1 MKKIILLSILSV
13 IFHNTQA
20 QESLVQTVR
29 GTVREKLSLTPIEY
43 ATVLIGNESKQLYAL
58 TDSLGEF
65 QVEKVPIGKQNVAI
79 SRIGYKRTVITFNVN
94 SGRETIIDVLL
105 EEDVKELEAIVVTN
119 KVNKTQA
126 LNAMAIVS
134 SRIFSMDE
142 ASRYAG
148 AWGDPARMVSNLA
161 GVSASNDSRNDIV
174 IRGNSPLGVQW
185 RLEGFNIYNPNHF
198 GALAGSGGSVGIINN
213 NLLTNS
219 DFYTGAFPAEFGNV
233 TSGIFDLRYRNG
245 NNRKREY
252 LLAFGFN
259 GLEAGAEGY
268 ISKKTGSTY
277 LVNGRYSFLGIL
289 NDIGMKITNS
299 NGATPEYRDLSLK
312 FNFPLQ
318 NGNLSLI
325 GLLGNSHI
333 NMKDDMNDESEWTF
347 GDLGQDVD
355 MKNNQIFT
363 GVNYT
368 IRGKRNF
375 RVENRIS
382 YQHFNTKQEVYTVS
396 FQETDRY
403 KNLTSDIKENLLTY
417 ESLFC
422 IYPNRQNYFKIGIG
436 ADYYM
441 TDMYDAKFTHNHV
454 LPLHDAERNSLL
466 LKTFGEWRYTIND
479 ALTIVSG
486 IHSLYYNM
494 SEEITIEPRFSAKY
508 QLSNSISLNAGTGLY
523 SQIQSRQVLFYQ
535 KDGANINDNL
545 GMTKSWQNVIG
556 FDWLLSASLR
566 LKTELYYQYLFN
578 VPVIPDIPQESILN
592 MGDDFRNNWDYTFIN
607 KGSGKNYGI
616 DVTLE
621 KFYDNNFYYL
631 LTFSLYNS
639 TYKGYDGVSR
649 NTKFNGNYAIN
660 TLAGYSWQI
669 RKNNSLSVNAKVAYM
684 GGRRYTPA
692 IVSGSTVAEREYD
705 YSTAYENR
713 LPDYFKIDLNLN
725 FKMNFRHLAL
735 EWFLEVTNITNNK
748 NIWLQYYNVNQQ
760 KERYIYQ
767 QGFMPMAGIKAYF

>member
-79 SRIGYKRTVITFNVN
+79 SRIGYKRTVITLNVN

-105 EEDVKELEAIVVTN
+105 EEDVKELEEVVVTN

-578 VPVIPDIPQESILN
+578 VPVIPDILQESILN

-692 IVSGSTVAEREYD
+692 IVSGGTVAEREYD
-705 YSTAYENR
+705 YSKAYENR

-725 FKMNFRHLAL
+725 FKMNFKHLAL

>member
-760 KERYIYQ
+760 KDIYTNRVLCRWRE
-767 QGFMPMAGIKAYF
+767 

>member
-396 FQETDRY
+396 FLETDRY

-692 IVSGSTVAEREYD
+692 IVSGGTVAEREYD
-705 YSTAYENR
+705 YSKAYENR

-725 FKMNFRHLAL
+725 FKMNFKHLAL

>member
-1 MKKIILLSILSV
+1 
-13 IFHNTQA
+13 
-20 QESLVQTVR
+20 
-29 GTVREKLSLTPIEY
+29 
-43 ATVLIGNESKQLYAL
+43 
-58 TDSLGEF
+58 
-65 QVEKVPIGKQNVAI
+65 
-79 SRIGYKRTVITFNVN
+79 
-94 SGRETIIDVLL
+94 
-105 EEDVKELEAIVVTN
+105 
-119 KVNKTQA
+119 
-126 LNAMAIVS
+126 
-134 SRIFSMDE
+134 
-142 ASRYAG
+142 
-148 AWGDPARMVSNLA
+148 
-161 GVSASNDSRNDIV
+161 
-174 IRGNSPLGVQW
+174 
-185 RLEGFNIYNPNHF
+185 
-198 GALAGSGGSVGIINN
+198 
-213 NLLTNS
+213 
-219 DFYTGAFPAEFGNV
+219 
-233 TSGIFDLRYRNG
+233 
-245 NNRKREY
+245 
-252 LLAFGFN
+252 
-259 GLEAGAEGY
+259 
-268 ISKKTGSTY
+268 
-277 LVNGRYSFLGIL
+277 
-289 NDIGMKITNS
+289 
-299 NGATPEYRDLSLK
+299 
-312 FNFPLQ
+312 
-318 NGNLSLI
+318 
-325 GLLGNSHI
+325 
-333 NMKDDMNDESEWTF
+333 
-347 GDLGQDVD
+347 
-355 MKNNQIFT
+355 
-363 GVNYT
+363 
-368 IRGKRNF
+368 
-375 RVENRIS
+375 
-382 YQHFNTKQEVYTVS
+382 
-396 FQETDRY
+396 
-403 KNLTSDIKENLLTY
+403 
-417 ESLFC
+417 
-422 IYPNRQNYFKIGIG
+422 
-436 ADYYM
+436 
-441 TDMYDAKFTHNHV
+441 MYDAKFTHNHV

>member
-1 MKKIILLSILSV
+1 MKQIILLTILS
-13 IFHNTQA
+13 IMFHSVQA
-20 QESLVQTVR
+20 QESLGQTVR
-29 GTVREKLSLTPIEY
+29 GTVREKLSLTPVEY
-43 ATVLIGNESKQLYAL
+43 ATVLIESRQIYAF
-58 TDSLGEF
+58 TDSLGQF
-65 QVEKVPIGKQNVAI
+65 LIEKVPVGKHNVVISLIGH
-79 SRIGYKRTVITFNVN
+79 KRTVITVYVN
-94 SGRETIIDVLL
+94 SGREIILDILL
-105 EEDVKELEAIVVTN
+105 EEEGRELEEIIVTN

-126 LNAMAIVS
+126 LNSMAIVS

-142 ASRYAG
+142 ANRYAG
-148 AWGDPARMVSNLA
+148 SWGDPARMVSNLA

-185 RLEGFNIYNPNHF
+185 RLDGFNIYNPNHF

-259 GLEAGAEGY
+259 GLEAGTEGY
-268 ISKKTGSTY
+268 ISKKKGSTY

-299 NGATPEYRDLSLK
+299 NGAIPEYRDLSLK
-312 FNFPLQ
+312 LNFPLQ

-325 GLLGNSHI
+325 GLFGNSHI
-333 NMKDDMNDESEWTF
+333 NMKDDMKDEAEWTF

-355 MKNNQIFT
+355 MKNNQLLT

-368 IRGKRNF
+368 VRGTRNF

-382 YQHFNTKQEVYTVS
+382 YQYFNSKQEVYIVS
-396 FQETDRY
+396 FQEADRY

-422 IYPNRQNYFKIGIG
+422 IYPNRRNYFKIGVG

-441 TDMYDAKFTHNHV
+441 TDMYDAKFTHNDA
-454 LPLHDAERNSLL
+454 LPLHDAERTSLL
-466 LKTFGEWRYTIND
+466 LKTFGELRYTMTD
-479 ALTIVSG
+479 ALTIIPG
-486 IHSLYYNM
+486 ICSQYYNM
-494 SEEITIEPRFSAKY
+494 SEEITIEPRLSLKY
-508 QLSNSISLNAGTGLY
+508 QLSNSIALNAGSGLY
-523 SQIQSRQVLFYQ
+523 SQIQPRQVLFYQ
-535 KDGANINDNL
+535 KDGININNSL

-566 LKTELYYQYLFN
+566 LKTELYYQYLYN
-578 VPVIPDIPQESILN
+578 VPVIRDIPQESILN
-592 MGDDFRNNWDYTFIN
+592 MGDDFRNNWDYTFVN
-607 KGSGKNYGI
+607 KGSGENYGV
-616 DVTLE
+616 DLTLE

-631 LTFSLYNS
+631 LTLSLYNS

-649 NTKFNGNYAIN
+649 NTKFNGNYTLNA
-660 TLAGYSWQI
+660 LAGYSWQI
-669 RKNNSLSVNAKVAYM
+669 GKNNSLSVNTKFAYM
-684 GGRRYTPA
+684 GGKRYTPA
-692 IVSGSTVAEREYD
+692 IVSGSTVADREYD
-705 YSTAYENR
+705 YSKAYENR
-713 LPDYFKIDLNLN
+713 LPGYFKIDLNLN

-735 EWFLEVTNITNNK
+735 EWFLEITNITNSK

-760 KERYIYQ
+760 KERYINQ
-767 QGFMPMAGIKAYF
+767 QGFTPMAGIKMYF

>member
-13 IFHNTQA
+13 IFYNTQA
-20 QESLVQTVR
+20 QESLRQTVR

-79 SRIGYKRTVITFNVN
+79 SRIGYKRTVITLNVN

-105 EEDVKELEAIVVTN
+105 EEDVKELEEVVVTN

-299 NGATPEYRDLSLK
+299 NGATPEYQDLSLK

-333 NMKDDMNDESEWTF
+333 NMKDDMKDESEWTF
-347 GDLGQDVD
+347 GDLGQDVN

-486 IHSLYYNM
+486 IHSQYYNM
-494 SEEITIEPRFSAKY
+494 SEEITIEPRLSAKY
-508 QLSNSISLNAGTGLY
+508 QLSNSIALNAGSGLY

-592 MGDDFRNNWDYTFIN
+592 MGDDFRNNWDYAFIN

-649 NTKFNGNYAIN
+649 NTKFNGNYALN

-669 RKNNSLSVNAKVAYM
+669 GKNNSLSANAKVAYM

-705 YSTAYENR
+705 HSKAYENR

-735 EWFLEVTNITNNK
+735 EWFLEVTNITNNE

>member
-13 IFHNTQA
+13 IFYNTQA
-20 QESLVQTVR
+20 QESLRQTVR

-79 SRIGYKRTVITFNVN
+79 SRIGYKRTVITLNVN

-105 EEDVKELEAIVVTN
+105 EEDVKELEEVVVTN

-333 NMKDDMNDESEWTF
+333 NMKDDMKDESEWTF
-347 GDLGQDVD
+347 GDLGQDVN

-368 IRGKRNF
+368 IRGKLNF

-396 FQETDRY
+396 FQETDRC

-494 SEEITIEPRFSAKY
+494 SEEITIEPRLSAKY
-508 QLSNSISLNAGTGLY
+508 HLSNSISLNAGSGLY

-705 YSTAYENR
+705 YSKAYENR